1 MSLTVRQS
9 ELADVALAIVARE
22 GMAAVTFRA
31 VAAESGWSL
40 GAVQKAFRAKD
51 ELVRAMFIRLRERGA
66 SPSPGGET
74 RAVGADAPE
83 VVDAPVV
90 ADAPEVADALGVA
103 DAPVAAGAP
112 PSTALHVRL
121 VESFVAMMPLDAD
134 ARAVTLQR
142 AAFTERA
149 AFDPRIAGAVAASDR
164 EHRRRIATLV
174 RREQEAGTVPMTV
187 DADAVAWAFL
197 ALAAGT
203 ASQLLYAPLPIAKV
217 RALASAVVFRLVPAE
232 SPR

>member
-74 RAVGADAPE
+74 RAV
-83 VVDAPVV
+83 V

-134 ARAVTLQR
+134 ARAATLQR